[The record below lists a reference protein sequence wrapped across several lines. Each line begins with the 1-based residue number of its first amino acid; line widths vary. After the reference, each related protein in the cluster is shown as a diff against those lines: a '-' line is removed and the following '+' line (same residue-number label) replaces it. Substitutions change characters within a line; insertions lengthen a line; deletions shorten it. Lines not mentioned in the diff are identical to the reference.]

1 MSSSFLPGSCVPF
14 GILRYSAILPQRFR
28 WITSVSPPKLYKQ
41 LCSLNRVYGT
51 KCAMIGD
58 FGLKKQ
64 GSSMLASFLLQIWT
78 IRLGLGCVNSTS
90 WLLQAKGREVT
101 HSKTPLCT

>member
-1 MSSSFLPGSCVPF
+1 
-14 GILRYSAILPQRFR
+14 
-28 WITSVSPPKLYKQ
+28 
-41 LCSLNRVYGT
+41 
-51 KCAMIGD
+51 MIGD

-101 HSKTPLCT
+101 HSKNPLCTYYLSDQIQFLPILEKTISEQKRNLHFNKQRP